1 MQTIFEKC
9 PFKGNGKLSKLFR
22 LVPWGLNLPA
32 GSDTPQNKILGSIRP
47 CRTRSCGVS
56 DTTELSL
63 AGYQTLQN
71 NGRVVYILPLRLVL
85 RSLIPRRTTSCG
97 VWYPAEQNPA
107 GFETPQ
113 NNIWIWIFL
122 QIGNRIKNILQCEF
136 GDWVDSWK
144 KPEVKISCYCP
155 FKSFWHILAGCTIF
169 HVGLKYTEVW
179 SSLAHEERPTQRIVR
194 DLVRKEIMSF
204 FVEGHQIIKNNS
216 YRTAKVISLS
226 PAFVRLL
233 SRTDFF
239 SRWHVT
245 FPPRLS

>member
-9 PFKGNGKLSKLFR
+9 PFKGNGKLSKLFC

-32 GSDTPQNKILGSIRP
+32 GSDTPQNKILRGIRP
-47 CRTRSCGVS
+47 RRTRSCGVS

-85 RSLIPRRTTSCG
+85 RGLITRRTTSCG

-122 QIGNRIKNILQCEF
+122 QIGNRIKKYSRVWI
-136 GDWVDSWK
+136 W
-144 KPEVKISCYCP
+144 
-155 FKSFWHILAGCTIF
+155 
-169 HVGLKYTEVW
+169 GLG
-179 SSLAHEERPTQRIVR
+179 R
-194 DLVRKEIMSF
+194 
-204 FVEGHQIIKNNS
+204 FVEKTGGQNL
-216 YRTAKVISLS
+216 V
-226 PAFVRLL
+226 LL
-233 SRTDFF
+233 S
-239 SRWHVT
+239 
-245 FPPRLS
+245 L